1 MKKILII
8 LILALTPCKIFC
20 QNTNIILTKEQAI
33 EIYKGLKQNENL
45 KEICNLLEKQ
55 INDCEKIND
64 LNKSE
69 IKLLNDKIVLFEN
82 IISDKNKFI
91 ENQSKLNEIQV
102 AQIKDKVNKR
112 FGFGPSFS
120 YGFDS
125 NFKPNFYLGIS
136 LSYQIF
142 RF

>member
-1 MKKILII
+1 MKKLVII
-8 LILALTPCKIFC
+8 LILILTPCKSFC
-20 QNTNIILTKEQAI
+20 QNTDINLTKEQAI

-45 KEICNLLEKQ
+45 KELCNLLEKKIQ
-55 INDCEKIND
+55 DFEKLND
-64 LNKSE
+64 LNNLE
-69 IKLLNDKIVLFEN
+69 IKSLNEKVETYKEM
-82 IISDKNKFI
+82 ISDKNKFI
-91 ENQSKLNEIQV
+91 ENQSKLNEIEIAQV
-102 AQIKDKVNKR
+102 KDKINKR

>member
-8 LILALTPCKIFC
+8 LILALIPYKSFC
-20 QNTNIILTKEQAI
+20 QNTNIVLTKEQAI

-45 KEICNLLEKQ
+45 KEICNLLENQ
-55 INDCEKIND
+55 INDYKKIND
-64 LNKSE
+64 LNELE
-69 IKLLNDKIVLFEN
+69 IKFLNDEVALFKS
-82 IISDKNKFI
+82 IISDKNEFI

-102 AQIKDKVNKR
+102 AKIKDKGNKK

-125 NFKPNFYLGIS
+125 NFKPTFYLGVS